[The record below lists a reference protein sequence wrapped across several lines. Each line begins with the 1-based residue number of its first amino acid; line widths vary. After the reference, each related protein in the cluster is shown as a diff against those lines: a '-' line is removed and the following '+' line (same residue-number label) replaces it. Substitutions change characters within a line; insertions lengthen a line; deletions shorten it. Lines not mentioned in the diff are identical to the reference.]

1 VKDLIDVINKIKNYK
16 LKYTFGPYFCQNYS
30 IWSLFSLCGQFG
42 PHFCKI
48 VFNRVLLENGVK
60 IVNGTMTQ

>member
-1 VKDLIDVINKIKNYK
+1 MYNDLHHQIIIIR

-30 IWSLFSLCGQFG
+30 IWFLFSFFVQFG

-48 VFNRVLLENGVK
+48 TFNRVLLANGVK
-60 IVNGTMTQ
+60 MLTK